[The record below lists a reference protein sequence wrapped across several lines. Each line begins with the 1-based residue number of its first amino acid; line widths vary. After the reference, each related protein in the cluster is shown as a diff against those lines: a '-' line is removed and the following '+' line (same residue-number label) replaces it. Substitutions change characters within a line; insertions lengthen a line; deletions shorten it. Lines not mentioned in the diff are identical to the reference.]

1 MILFI
6 YEVFILFVF
15 VVVLVLDI
23 NSARTG
29 RENNTY
35 TVKKEYTPRVL
46 VILPAKGNDIYQ
58 KDNFL
63 SLKKQDYSNYNLV
76 AVVDSIND
84 PAAKTARRLGILTL
98 VAKGK
103 CSACSGKSRAI
114 AYALRRFRDYEIY
127 VIVDSD
133 VMAKRDWLS
142 KLIAP
147 LSNPGIGISTTFP
160 TFMPVDHSLWSY
172 VKMVWGL
179 VGKSLMSSRLTRFGW
194 GGSLAFK
201 KDIADEKLLY
211 MLTRSKYAVSDDI
224 SITKR
229 AKELGL
235 SIAYVKDAEPVV
247 YVKETRESF
256 VEWANRQAA
265 LTLLGYKNNLYI
277 GAAYYSAELL
287 LFASGIIMPF
297 TVNPIF
303 AVLLFHF
310 IISEYKAF
318 VRSPIRPPILFI
330 VAMAMP
336 ALYLYN
342 LLKASSMK
350 NINWRGRSYTLK

>member
-15 VVVLVLDI
+15 VVVLALDI
-23 NSARTG
+23 NSAKTG
-29 RENNTY
+29 RENNVY
-35 TVKKEYTPRVL
+35 TVKKEYAPRVL
-46 VILPAKGNDIYQ
+46 VILPAKGYDLYQ

-84 PAAKTARRLGILTL
+84 PAAKTARSLGISTL

-103 CSACSGKSRAI
+103 CSACSGKNRAI
-114 AYALRRFRDYEIY
+114 AYVLRRFKDYDVY
-127 VIVDSD
+127 VIADSD

-160 TFMPVDHSLWSY
+160 TFMPVDNGLWSY
-172 VKMVWGL
+172 VKMLWGL

-201 KDIADEKLLY
+201 RDIVDEKLLY
-211 MLTRSKYAVSDDI
+211 MLTRSRYAVSDDI
-224 SITKR
+224 CITKR
-229 AKELGL
+229 AKEMGL
-235 SIAYVKDAEPVV
+235 AIAYVKEAEPVV
-247 YVKETRESF
+247 YIKETKKSF
-256 VEWANRQAA
+256 IEWANRQTA
-265 LTLLGYKNNLYI
+265 LTLLGYKGNLYI
-277 GAAYYSAELL
+277 GIAYYSAELL

-297 TVNPIF
+297 TVNPVF
-303 AVLLFHF
+303 AVLLLHF
-310 IISEYKAF
+310 VISEYKAF
-318 VRSPIRPPILFI
+318 ARSPIRAPVLFLM
-330 VAMAMP
+330 AMAMP

-350 NINWRGRSYTLK
+350 NITWRGRSYAIK